1 MKDTLVDG
9 ANVPLNNFTQADATL
24 YGIEGSFE
32 AVLAPHIVGGL
43 MGDLVRGAFVSGA
56 PLPFIPAARLGASLR
71 WDNGRWSLGSD
82 ARHAFAQ
89 DRVSGGDV
97 DIATASYTV
106 MNVNAGYQVIVG
118 GLVHSLTLRVDNLAD
133 TKYYDASSRI
143 KSFAPNPG
151 RNIAMVYK
159 VLF

>member
-1 MKDTLVDG
+1 VDG
-9 ANVPLNNFTQADATL
+9 ATVPLNNFTQADATL
-24 YGIEGSFE
+24 YGVEGSLE
-32 AVLAPHIVGGL
+32 TVLAPHVVGGL
-43 MGDLVRGAFVSGA
+43 MGDLVHGAFTGGA

-71 WDNGRWSLGSD
+71 WDSGMWSFGGD

-118 GLVHSLTLRVDNLAD
+118 GLVHSFTLRVDNLAD
-133 TKYYDASSRI
+133 AKYYDASSRI

-151 RNIAMVYK
+151 RNVAMVYK